1 MKKKATDKRKASK
14 NKPVKKGPP
23 CIYCGATVYTGVDI
37 CSNCHKKKDLVHRL
51 WLIGQKMLADAGRLN
66 NNETED

>member
-1 MKKKATDKRKASK
+1 MKKKATVKRKASK

-37 CSNCHKKKDLVHRL
+37 CSNCHKKKT
-51 WLIGQKMLADAGRLN
+51 WCIGFGSSDRRCLLMP
-66 NNETED
+66 ED

>member
-1 MKKKATDKRKASK
+1 MKKKATVKRKASK

-37 CSNCHKKKDLVHRL
+37 CSNCHKKKRLGASALAHR
-51 WLIGQKMLADAGRLN
+51 
-66 NNETED
+66 TEDAC